1 MRHFLQNIKS
11 SCLELKKVS
20 TLTISAMLMAMNIV
34 LGFFTVTVTPV
45 IKIGF
50 SFLTNAVCGMFYGPI
65 VAGLMAGTGDVL
77 KYFLFPQNAGFFP
90 GFTLNAVLGGV
101 IYGLFFYRQKIT
113 VWRVFLAKLTVV
125 LVVNIFLGTL
135 WNSILYGQGYWG
147 ILPARVIKN
156 LMQLP
161 VDVVLLYTTLKVLC
175 RVKLPQ
181 IRKISQ

>member
-1 MRHFLQNIKS
+1 
-11 SCLELKKVS
+11 
-20 TLTISAMLMAMNIV
+20 
-34 LGFFTVTVTPV
+34 
-45 IKIGF
+45 
-50 SFLTNAVCGMFYGPI
+50 MFYGPV

-90 GFTLNAVLGGV
+90 GFTLNAILGGV

-161 VDVVLLYTTLKVLC
+161 VDVGTLIYNLKGLV
-175 RVKLPQ
+175 P
-181 IRKISQ
+181 RKTPTDSENIPIVPEFISRKSCM